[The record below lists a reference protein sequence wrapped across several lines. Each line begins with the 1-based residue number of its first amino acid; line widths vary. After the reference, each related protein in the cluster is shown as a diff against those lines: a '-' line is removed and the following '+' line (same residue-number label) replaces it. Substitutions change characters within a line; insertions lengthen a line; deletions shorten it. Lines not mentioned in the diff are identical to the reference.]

1 MNKLPLIL
9 LCLLGFRIGFSQSWQ
24 EALNDGDSTINLHWY
39 ISKPFI
45 FTDQNGEMT
54 GLEVEII
61 DLFRQYVKQHHQVNL
76 HLNWLESESFSGI
89 IDTISHL
96 KSENHLGV
104 SAFSITDDRKKVVDY
119 SQPYMPDITVLISS
133 QGTPVVDSFEK
144 IDDLMKEMVA
154 ITIKGTVYEK
164 QLLRLKEKLG
174 INFDIKYIDSDANVL
189 DHISKTGNSFG
200 FIDLPIYLI
209 WLKNGES
216 LVRQNYFTVYG
227 TGYGIIFSKNSD
239 WVEPFNEFLGDP
251 EVKIQISKIISNY
264 ISPELYEFINGLY
277 ESDLLGTTLLTK
289 EKEIQQT
296 LIENARLKLEQER
309 SFTSYL
315 VIGFVITLVFSV
327 VIAVFFLK
335 IRKTNQLLKKQQ
347 EKIAIQR
354 ADIEEKHGQ
363 LLNRNAR
370 LLALNEENT
379 YLVRILAHD
388 LRTPL
393 TSIMGLSGV
402 IKKDASR
409 QPEEIKE
416 FAKTINDSAHRMSMM
431 IDKILKK
438 DDLDEYGHQILK
450 EKVPINKLVEDV
462 KFRFIKTADSKN
474 IKINLGLS
482 DYEITMD
489 TDLLILQLV
498 LENLLSNAIKF
509 SPPSTEVYI
518 TTQEENDSN
527 IISVSDEGPGFSEE
541 DKSKMYHR
549 FTTLTAQPTGGEES
563 IGLGLSIVKRY
574 VGLLGGTISLDSSE
588 GKGSTFHIIF
598 PK

>member
-1 MNKLPLIL
+1 M
-9 LCLLGFRIGFSQSWQ
+9 
-24 EALNDGDSTINLHWY
+24 
-39 ISKPFI
+39 
-45 FTDQNGEMT
+45 
-54 GLEVEII
+54 
-61 DLFRQYVKQHHQVNL
+61 
-76 HLNWLESESFSGI
+76 
-89 IDTISHL
+89 
-96 KSENHLGV
+96 
-104 SAFSITDDRKKVVDY
+104 
-119 SQPYMPDITVLISS
+119 
-133 QGTPVVDSFEK
+133 
-144 IDDLMKEMVA
+144 
-154 ITIKGTVYEK
+154 
-164 QLLRLKEKLG
+164 
-174 INFDIKYIDSDANVL
+174 
-189 DHISKTGNSFG
+189 
-200 FIDLPIYLI
+200 
-209 WLKNGES
+209 
-216 LVRQNYFTVYG
+216 
-227 TGYGIIFSKNSD
+227 
-239 WVEPFNEFLGDP
+239 EPFNEFLGDP